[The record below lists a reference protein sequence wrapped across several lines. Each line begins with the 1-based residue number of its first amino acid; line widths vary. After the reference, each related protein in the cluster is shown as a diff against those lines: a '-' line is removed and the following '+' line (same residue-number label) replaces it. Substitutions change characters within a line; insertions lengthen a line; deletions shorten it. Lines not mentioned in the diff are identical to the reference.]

1 MSVFIPIGTRPEAIR
16 LFYTV
21 KNLINP
27 TVFWTGQNYAKNL
40 STDILDDPRFE
51 GVYKSIIMGST
62 GEAKEFHLQ
71 FSKILSSVTKKLEMF
86 APEKMLVLGDTN
98 SALASA
104 LAAKKLN
111 IPIYHMEAGNRCYD
125 PKSPEE
131 TNRKM
136 IDSIADVHLC
146 YTNFARQNLLGEGVP
161 LNKIHVIGNPMAEF
175 PELHEPCEQG
185 NYILVTIHRQENE
198 AYLEELKVL
207 FKRLSR
213 TRFPVKLVLHPRYY
227 HIFNKVSYDVMPSV
241 NFSDF
246 IDLQKNAS
254 LIITDSG
261 TVCEEAAMLGKP
273 CLIARRTT
281 ERPELLELG
290 STILGNVANPTEMYN
305 SCMELLYSFCEW
317 KLPEEYTPQ
326 KVSRKVINI
335 LHGKPNYV

>member
-21 KNLINP
+21 KNLLTP
-27 TVFWTGQNYAKNL
+27 VVYWTGQNYAKNL
-40 STDILDDPRFE
+40 STDILEDPRFE
-51 GVYKSIIMGST
+51 GVYKNIILGST
-62 GEAKEFHLQ
+62 GEAKEFHRQ
-71 FSKILSSVTKKLEMF
+71 FSKILSSVTRKLEMF
-86 APEKMLVLGDTN
+86 SPDKMLVLGDTN

-125 PKSPEE
+125 PRSPEE
-131 TNRKM
+131 TNRRM

-146 YTNFARQNLLGEGVP
+146 YTNFARQNLLNEGVP
-161 LNKIHVIGNPMAEF
+161 INKIHVIGNPMAEF
-175 PELHEPCEQG
+175 PELHQPCEEG
-185 NYILVTIHRQENE
+185 EYILVTIHRQENE
-198 AYLEELKVL
+198 PYLEELKLL

-213 TRFPVKLVLHPRYY
+213 TKLPVKLVLHPRYY
-227 HIFNKVSYDVMPSV
+227 HVFNKVSYDITPSV

-246 IDLQKNAS
+246 IALQRNAR

-273 CLIARRTT
+273 CLIARKTT

-290 STILGNVANPTEMYN
+290 STILGNVSNPIEMYEA
-305 SCMELLYSFCEW
+305 CMKLLYSFGGW
-317 KLPEEYTPQ
+317 DLPSEYKPQ
-326 KVSRKVINI
+326 KVSRKVTNI
-335 LHGKPNYV
+335 LYGNPNYV